1 MSQRDKIL
9 IGAAVTLAA
18 LLGGWFFIA
27 KPKRAEM
34 RSLDAQI
41 AAKRSDLDSVS
52 SRAAQYRAA
61 RDTLRKN
68 PQVFREA
75 GKALPNRVAMSE
87 LLRTLSRTAD
97 RTGVEMS
104 DLSTGAGS
112 ADSPGISSVDLSLTF
127 DGKFLALQRFLSQLQ
142 TLVKVS
148 KQKVNANGR
157 LLALNGVS
165 LTPGATGSLT
175 AKVTA
180 TAYILQPGALTIG
193 AAGTGTTGTTATP
206 SAPAAGTGAA
216 TPAPA
221 TSTPATPSTT
231 GATTP

>member
-61 RDTLRKN
+61 RDTLRRN

-97 RTGVEMS
+97 RTGVKMS

-112 ADSPGISSVDLSLTF
+112 STSPGISSVDLTLTF

-165 LTPGATGSLT
+165 LTPGSANGLT

-180 TAYILQPGALTIG
+180 TAYILQPGALTVG
-193 AAGTGTTGTTATP
+193 AAGTSTTATP
-206 SAPAAGTGAA
+206 SAPAAATA

>member
-61 RDTLRKN
+61 RDTLQKN

-112 ADSPGISSVDLSLTF
+112 NDSPGISSVDLSLTF

-157 LLALNGVS
+157 LLALNGVT
-165 LTPGATGSLT
+165 LAPGDADKLT

-180 TAYILQPGALTIG
+180 TAYILQPGALTVG
-193 AAGTGTTGTTATP
+193 ATPTGTTAPP
-206 SAPAAGTGAA
+206 SAPAAATGATA

-221 TSTPATPSTT
+221 ASTPATPSTT